1 MEKLNPWG
9 IEVVFQERERIRL
22 NIISEITG
30 EIRQITLDVD
40 DIAAIHILENQRI
53 RKAAEIIDDDTE
65 NSRNLDELIGYVPE
79 EPYEES

>member
-9 IEVVFQERERIRL
+9 IEVVFHERERIRL
-22 NIISEITG
+22 NIISEVTG
-30 EIRQITLDVD
+30 EIRQITLNVD
-40 DIAAIHILENQRI
+40 DIAAINILENQRI

-65 NSRNLDELIGYVPE
+65 NSKNLDELIGYIPE